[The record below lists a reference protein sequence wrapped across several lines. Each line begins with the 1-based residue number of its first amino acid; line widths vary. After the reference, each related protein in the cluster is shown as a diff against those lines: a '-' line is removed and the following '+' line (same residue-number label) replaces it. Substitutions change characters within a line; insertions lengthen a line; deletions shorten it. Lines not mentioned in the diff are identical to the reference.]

1 MNLNYQYK
9 FIKLLFILIF
19 AIVSINLI
27 AGETEDAKDNL
38 NKIKKQINLID
49 KEIKKNSKVKKGL
62 NKSLKK
68 HEKAISATKKEIY
81 KVKKKQKLNK
91 KKLTKLN
98 KKLKNLESELLKR
111 KKLQNEILYQSYIKP
126 KPGYLQLFLEGVNP
140 NEVSRQ
146 INYIGFLTRAQN
158 ENILKINKTK
168 EDISNTKK
176 TTKKILKS
184 VTKLRKQKEKSAKK
198 LEKKRKAKK
207 ATLNKITKKLKT
219 QKSKKLK
226 LKQDEKKLSSII
238 KDLMLKLKVEEKKRK
253 AEKKDITSEKK
264 VVDIKAY
271 KINFAKLKKKLKLP
285 VKGKVIYKYNS
296 KRSDTGTRWK
306 GLFIK
311 AKEGSNVKSVA
322 AGQIIFSDWLRGFG
336 NIIIIDHGKNYMSL
350 YGNNE
355 SLLKQKGDYIKGG
368 EVIALSGN
376 SGGNKYNGLY
386 YELRHNGKPFNPLKW
401 TK

>member
-1 MNLNYQYK
+1 LNFNYQYK
-9 FIKLLFILIF
+9 FKKLLFVLLI
-19 AIVSINLI
+19 SLI
-27 AGETEDAKDNL
+27 SFTVLSGETEDAKDNL

-49 KEIKKNSKVKKGL
+49 KEIKKNSEVKKGL
-62 NKSLKK
+62 NKSLKI
-68 HEKAISATKKEIY
+68 HEKSISNSKKVIY
-81 KVKKKQKLNK
+81 NAKKKQVLNK
-91 KKLTKLN
+91 KKLAELN

-111 KKLQNEILYQSYIKP
+111 KKIQNEILYQSYIKP

-146 INYIGFLTRAQN
+146 INYIGFLTKAQN
-158 ENILKINKTK
+158 ENILQINKTK
-168 EDISNTKK
+168 ESIASTKK
-176 TTKKILKS
+176 TTNKILIS
-184 VTKLRKQKEKSAKK
+184 ATKLRKQKEENVKNLERKK
-198 LEKKRKAKK
+198 KEKKI
-207 ATLNKITKKLKT
+207 TLNKITKKLKT
-219 QKSKKLK
+219 QKNKKLK
-226 LKQDEKKLSSII
+226 LEQDEKRLSAIVKNLI
-238 KDLMLKLKVEEKKRK
+238 LKLKAEEERRK
-253 AEKKDITSEKK
+253 AAKKDVTSEKK

-271 KINFAKLKKKLKLP
+271 KINFAKLKKKLNLP
-285 VKGKVIYKYNS
+285 LQGKIVYKYNS
-296 KRSDTGTRWK
+296 KRWDTGTRWK

-322 AGQIIFSDWLRGFG
+322 AGQVIFSDWLRGFG

-350 YGNNE
+350 YGNND

-386 YELRHNGKPFNPLKW
+386 YELRHNGKPFNPLQW

>member
-62 NKSLKK
+62 DKSLKK

-184 VTKLRKQKEKSAKK
+184 ATKLRKQKEKSAKK

-238 KDLMLKLKVEEKKRK
+238 KDLMLKLKAEEKKRK

>member
-19 AIVSINLI
+19 AIVSINLV

-62 NKSLKK
+62 DKSLKK

-184 VTKLRKQKEKSAKK
+184 ATKLRKQKEKSAKK

-238 KDLMLKLKVEEKKRK
+238 KDLMLKLKAEEKKRK

>member
-9 FIKLLFILIF
+9 FIKLFFILIF

-27 AGETEDAKDNL
+27 AGETEDAKENL

-98 KKLKNLESELLKR
+98 KKLKNLESELIKR

-146 INYIGFLTRAQN
+146 INYIGFLTREQN

-184 VTKLRKQKEKSAKK
+184 AAKLRKQKEKSAKK

-219 QKSKKLK
+219 QKSKQLK

-238 KDLMLKLKVEEKKRK
+238 KNLMLKLKAEEKKRK

-350 YGNNE
+350 YGNND

>member
-1 MNLNYQYK
+1 LNLNYQYK

-98 KKLKNLESELLKR
+98 KKLKNLESELIKR

-184 VTKLRKQKEKSAKK
+184 ATKLRKQKEKSAKK
-198 LEKKRKAKK
+198 LEKKRRAKK

-238 KDLMLKLKVEEKKRK
+238 KNLMLKLKAEEKKRK
-253 AEKKDITSEKK
+253 AEKKNITSEKK

-350 YGNNE
+350 YGNND

>member
-62 NKSLKK
+62 DKSLKK

-184 VTKLRKQKEKSAKK
+184 ATKLRKQKEKSAKK